1 MDCYD
6 DRPRIMSLT
15 NFCKKVLK
23 ENIRHE
29 DPNDPDA
36 IVFAPDTAD
45 RDKSYDM
52 LNSSLNYA
60 NEELRWQG
68 GDD

>member
-15 NFCKKVLK
+15 NFCKKVLE

-45 RDKSYDM
+45 RDKS
-52 LNSSLNYA
+52 
-60 NEELRWQG
+60 
-68 GDD
+68 